1 MALMKVGNLP
11 ITDLESSMVQTLD
24 VTLLGLD
31 VSFPDRLFVLH
42 HPSSGKYGCFCHQG
56 VHGLACFSSESS
68 AFRFAEFIDLS
79 GMTTQEVSF
88 DEARE
93 VAKSRPLPVVALM
106 LCDELEDP
114 QIHYV
119 R

>member
-1 MALMKVGNLP
+1 MKLDDLP
-11 ITDLESSMVQTLD
+11 ITDMENRMLQTLE

-42 HPSSGKYGCFCHQG
+42 HPASGKYGCFCHQG
-56 VHGLACFSSESS
+56 VHGLACFSSEGS

-106 LCDELEDP
+106 LCDQLEDP